1 MEKVKELLHGASV
14 TLSREKYQCKP
25 VTSATPYVLSC
36 ACMYM
41 GLYLCIWVCVWEDM
55 GLYLCACVQCLGQLT
70 FCDPL
75 LLLLLLF
82 VTMAT

>member
-41 GLYLCIWVCVWEDM
+41 GLYLC
-55 GLYLCACVQCLGQLT
+55 ACVQCLGQLT